1 MRQNRVWVP
10 MVVVALAFLSTGC
23 MQLVR
28 QWELDR
34 VMEPVNGQLADHEAR
49 ITANTA
55 VVEALQGDIE
65 ELRSQLDRLQQE
77 FGGHISDDDMHGA
90 GLAVTLPVHFN
101 FNSSEVRA
109 VDRPILDAFA
119 AAIQGSYPQARVT
132 VEGSADSAGSEA
144 YNMTLSRERAE
155 SVRDYLVQT
164 AGMNADNIS
173 IAAMGESRLVNQ
185 DTGVEDR
192 QNGIENRRAT
202 FVVEWAGSGSD

>member
-34 VMEPVNGQLADHEAR
+34 VMEPVHGQLADHENHIA
-49 ITANTA
+49 ANA
-55 VVEALQGDIE
+55 AAVEALQGDIE
-65 ELRSQLDRLQQE
+65 ELRNRLDRLQQE
-77 FGGHISDDDMHGA
+77 FGGHVSDDDMHGA
-90 GLAVTLPVHFN
+90 GLAVSLPVHFD
-101 FNSSEVRA
+101 FNSSDVRT

-119 AAIQGSYPQARVT
+119 EAIQGSFPQARIT
-132 VEGSADSAGSEA
+132 VEGSADRAGSDG
-144 YNMTLSRERAE
+144 YNMRLSQARAE

-173 IAAMGESRLVNQ
+173 VAALGESRLVTQ

-192 QNGIENRRAT
+192 QSGIENRRAT
-202 FVVEWAGSGSD
+202 FIVEWAGSGSN

>member
-34 VMEPVNGQLADHEAR
+34 VMEPVNGQLADHESR
-49 ITANTA
+49 IAANTA
-55 VVEALQGDIE
+55 AVGALQGDIE
-65 ELRSQLDRLQQE
+65 ELRSQLDRLRQE
-77 FGGHISDDDMHGA
+77 FGGHVSDDDMHGA
-90 GLAVTLPVHFN
+90 GLAVALPVHFD

-132 VEGSADSAGSEA
+132 VEGSADSAGSET
-144 YNMTLSRERAE
+144 YNMTLSRARAE

-192 QNGIENRRAT
+192 QNGTENRRAT
-202 FVVEWAGSGSD
+202 FVVEWAGPGSN

>member
-1 MRQNRVWVP
+1 M
-10 MVVVALAFLSTGC
+10 
-23 MQLVR
+23 
-28 QWELDR
+28 
-34 VMEPVNGQLADHEAR
+34 
-49 ITANTA
+49 
-55 VVEALQGDIE
+55 EALQGDIE

-77 FGGHISDDDMHGA
+77 FGGHVSDDDMHGA
-90 GLAVTLPVHFN
+90 GLAVALPVHFD
-101 FNSSEVRA
+101 FNSSDVRA

-144 YNMTLSRERAE
+144 YNMRLSQARAE

-202 FVVEWAGSGSD
+202 FVVEWAGSGSN